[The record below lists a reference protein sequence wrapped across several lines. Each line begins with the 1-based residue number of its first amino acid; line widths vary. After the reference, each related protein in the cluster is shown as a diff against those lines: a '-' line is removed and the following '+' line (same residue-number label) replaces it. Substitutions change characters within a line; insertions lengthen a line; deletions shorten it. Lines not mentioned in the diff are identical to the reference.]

1 MSAAAD
7 GSPSRRPSRGAGRGP
22 LSRLNLVKRRAAGV
36 VFAMTGVAALMGL
49 TATPCPAE
57 TPAQGVVVQ
66 GEMVQGGGVEGSAS
80 RPPAAETAT
89 TPRFFDPA
97 RRIDPPDLSGRT
109 LRILTDDD
117 YPPFGF
123 VRPDGALA
131 GFNVDLARALCEALS
146 LTCTIQA
153 RRFDTLAAAL
163 VQNEGD
169 AAIASLRRSAALA
182 RQVDFTLP
190 YYRTPARFVTRAD
203 SALAETS
210 PDALAGR
217 AIGVEAR
224 TAHEDYLRT
233 FFPKA
238 RIKTFVTAAA
248 ARAALR
254 AGDVEAV
261 FGDGVTYAIWMAGE
275 DAGRCCRFVGGPYTE
290 SRWFGEGVAIAVRK
304 GDAALRQG
312 FDWALHR
319 LARNG
324 VYADLYLKYFPI
336 GFY

>member
-1 MSAAAD
+1 MAK
-7 GSPSRRPSRGAGRGP
+7 
-22 LSRLNLVKRRAAGV
+22 LNMAKRRAAP
-36 VFAMTGVAALMGL
+36 VFAVLTGLI
-49 TATPCPAE
+49 ATPCLAE

-66 GEMVQGGGVEGSAS
+66 GAQGGAQSGTST
-80 RPPAAETAT
+80 PAEIATA
-89 TPRFFDPA
+89 PRFFDPA

-123 VRPDGALA
+123 LRPDGALA
-131 GFNVDLARALCEALS
+131 GFNVDLARALCETLALS
-146 LTCTIQA
+146 CTIQA
-153 RRFDTLAAAL
+153 RRFDTLATAL

-169 AAIASLRRSAALA
+169 AAIASLRRSPALA

-203 SALAETS
+203 STLTETS
-210 PDALAGR
+210 PDALAGH

-224 TAHEDYLRT
+224 TAHEDFLRR

-238 RIKTFVTAAA
+238 QVKIYVTAAA

-254 AGDVEAV
+254 AGDVEAL

-275 DAGRCCRFVGGPYTE
+275 EAERCCRFIGGPYTE
-290 SRWFGEGVAIAVRK
+290 SRWFGDGVAIAVRK

-319 LARNG
+319 LARDG
-324 VYADLYLKYFPI
+324 VTADLYLKYFPI